1 MPTIHSILYL
11 SFHLNQNKSLR
22 KIYKYIR
29 DDLILTCIFSID
41 IVVIKVK
48 HFLNLQDRAQFL
60 FDPENGKINKE
71 IPFSLSQFVKTKK
84 EIRNSKD

>member
-60 FDPENGKINKE
+60 FDPYPENANINKE
-71 IPFSLSQFVKTKK
+71 IPFSLSL
-84 EIRNSKD
+84 NS

>member
-41 IVVIKVK
+41 IVVIKAK

-60 FDPENGKINKE
+60 FDPYPENAKINKE
-71 IPFSLSQFVKTKK
+71 IPFSLSL
-84 EIRNSKD
+84 NS